1 MPQFKAIGWEVVCA
15 THDDRTAHPE
25 QPITE
30 YEQRLTEQGATV
42 RAVYARPASKPATPE
57 QIQSALDMPQSLI
70 DYLPEDL
77 FAEGYIPYGM
87 SYAVDNL
94 RNRRQHLAAR
104 QNA

>member
-1 MPQFKAIGWEVVCA
+1 MRGP
-15 THDDRTAHPE
+15 
-25 QPITE
+25 
-30 YEQRLTEQGATV
+30 
-42 RAVYARPASKPATPE
+42 RA
-57 QIQSALDMPQSLI
+57 SALDMPQSLI

>member
-42 RAVYARPASKPATPE
+42 HAVYARPASKPATPE
-57 QIQSALDMPQSLI
+57 QLQSAR
-70 DYLPEDL
+70 YAPEPHRL
-77 FAEGYIPYGM
+77 SA
-87 SYAVDNL
+87 
-94 RNRRQHLAAR
+94 
-104 QNA
+104 